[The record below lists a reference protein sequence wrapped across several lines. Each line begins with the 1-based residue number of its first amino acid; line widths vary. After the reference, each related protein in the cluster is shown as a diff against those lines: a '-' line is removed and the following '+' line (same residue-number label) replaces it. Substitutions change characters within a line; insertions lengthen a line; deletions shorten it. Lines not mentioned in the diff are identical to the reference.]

1 MTINITLTS
10 LHQSLFEDVEYKNE
24 MLNIKSSI
32 VVALSQNRVIGRN
45 NKLPWRL
52 PVDLA
57 HFKSVTMGKPIV
69 MGRRTW
75 ESIGRPLPGRTHIV
89 ISGSPGE
96 SSAGFHYASDI
107 DSALTL
113 GRRLAAEQGVDEVMI
128 IGGALVYRQTLDI
141 CDRIYMT
148 RVHAEIAG
156 DAWFP
161 ELQDHVWEL
170 SRTEHVAADA
180 RNCHAC
186 SFEVWDRKPGA
197 GVE

>member
-1 MTINITLTS
+1 MTTNITLIS
-10 LHQSLFEDVEYKNE
+10 LRQLLSEDVDYKNE

-45 NKLPWRL
+45 NELPWRL

-57 HFKSVTMGKPIV
+57 HFKRVTMGKPIV

-89 ISGSPGE
+89 ISGSPGR

-113 GRRLAAEQGVDEVMI
+113 GRSLAAEQGVGEVMI

-141 CDRIYMT
+141 CDRVYMT

-156 DAWFP
+156 DAYFP
-161 ELQDHVWEL
+161 ELHDNVWEL
-170 SRTEHVAADA
+170 TRTEHVAPDD
-180 RNCHAC
+180 RNCYAC
-186 SFEVWDRKPGA
+186 TFEVWDRKLDA
-197 GVE
+197 RVN

>member
-1 MTINITLTS
+1 MIINTTLTS
-10 LHQSLFEDVEYKNE
+10 LPQLLSDVDYKNE

-32 VVALSQNRVIGRN
+32 VVALSQNHVIGHN
-45 NKLPWRL
+45 NELPWRL

-57 HFKSVTMGKPIV
+57 HFKRVTMGKPIV

-89 ISGSPGE
+89 ISGVPRE
-96 SSAGFHYASDI
+96 SSADFHYVSDI

-113 GRRLAAEQGVDEVMI
+113 GRRIAAAQGVEEVMI

-148 RVHAEIAG
+148 RVQAEMVG
-156 DAWFP
+156 DAFFP
-161 ELQDHVWEL
+161 ELPEDTWEL
-170 SRTEHVAADA
+170 SQAEHVAADA
-180 RNCHAC
+180 NNPYAC
-186 SFEVWDRKPGA
+186 TFEIWDRA
-197 GVE
+197 SRRLAI